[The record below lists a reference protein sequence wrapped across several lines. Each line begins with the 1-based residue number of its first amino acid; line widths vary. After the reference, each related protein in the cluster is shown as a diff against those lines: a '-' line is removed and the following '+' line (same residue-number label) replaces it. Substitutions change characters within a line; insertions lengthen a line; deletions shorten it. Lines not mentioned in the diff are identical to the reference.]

1 MTEEDKITLH
11 ISKENAN
18 KLVDI
23 MKDELNRIENT
34 LNSYRSNNIAT
45 NPSYDKLLN
54 EKSELKK
61 EIDEIEETIDEQT
74 KDGLENLF
82 G

>member
-1 MTEEDKITLH
+1 MTEDDKITLH
-11 ISKENAN
+11 ISEENAN
-18 KLVDI
+18 KLVDS

-34 LNSYRSNNIAT
+34 LNSYRSNSIAT
-45 NPSYDKLLN
+45 NASYDKLLN
-54 EKSELKK
+54 EKSELEK

>member
-1 MTEEDKITLH
+1 MTEENITLH
-11 ISKENAN
+11 ISEDNAN
-18 KLVDI
+18 KLVDS

-34 LNSYRSNNIAT
+34 LNSYRSNSIAT
-45 NPSYDKLLN
+45 KASYDKLLS
-54 EKSELKK
+54 EKRELEK
-61 EIDEIEETIDEQT
+61 EIEKIEETIDEQT

>member
-1 MTEEDKITLH
+1 MTEDNITLH
-11 ISKENAN
+11 ISEDNAN
-18 KLVDI
+18 KLVDS

-34 LNSYRSNNIAT
+34 LNSYRSNSIAT
-45 NPSYDKLLN
+45 KSSYDKLLS
-54 EKSELKK
+54 EKSELEK
-61 EIDEIEETIDEQT
+61 EIKEIEETIDEQT

>member
-1 MTEEDKITLH
+1 MSDNTIQIE
-11 ISKENAN
+11 ISEKNAN
-18 KLVDI
+18 KLVDS
-23 MKDELNRIENT
+23 MKNKLNRIENT

-54 EKSELKK
+54 EKSELQK

-74 KDGLENLF
+74 KDGLEKLF

>member
-1 MTEEDKITLH
+1 MTEDKITLH
-11 ISKENAN
+11 ISEENAN
-18 KLVDI
+18 KLVDS

-34 LNSYRSNNIAT
+34 LNSYRSNSIAT
-45 NPSYDKLLN
+45 NASYDKLLN
-54 EKSELKK
+54 EKSELEK
-61 EIDEIEETIDEQT
+61 EIHKIEETIDEQT

>member
-1 MTEEDKITLH
+1 MTEEDITLH
-11 ISKENAN
+11 ISEDNAN
-18 KLVDI
+18 KLVDS

-34 LNSYRSNNIAT
+34 LNSYRSNNIVTKA
-45 NPSYDKLLN
+45 SYDKLLS
-54 EKSELKK
+54 EKSELEK
-61 EIDEIEETIDEQT
+61 EIEEIEETIDEQT

>member
-1 MTEEDKITLH
+1 MSEEETIQIEVTE
-11 ISKENAN
+11 ENAN
-18 KLVDI
+18 KLVDS

-45 NPSYDKLLN
+45 KASYDKLLN
-54 EKSELKK
+54 EKSELEK

>member
-1 MTEEDKITLH
+1 MTEDDKITLH
-11 ISKENAN
+11 ISEQNAN
-18 KLVDI
+18 KLVDS

-34 LNSYRSNNIAT
+34 LNSYRSNNIA
-45 NPSYDKLLN
+45 NKLSYEKLLS
-54 EKSELKK
+54 EKSKLEK
-61 EIDEIEETIDEQT
+61 EIHKIEETIDEQT